1 MSPWLLPFYSFDAER
16 KCAHW
21 LSKLA
26 KQRLR
31 YLHEITKPLLRGRMK
46 AFGMCHHKA
55 AHSRVRGERFL
66 NGRNPA
72 LPLCYTTGKS
82 GQNCRPRTMN
92 GIHTPFI
99 LDERGRKLTHSY
111 TKGKKKGRLPLK
123 EKAPLEAIRLCP
135 ILGHPRIARPGQR
148 CRRQHSAHGGFRP

>member
-1 MSPWLLPFYSFDAER
+1 
-16 KCAHW
+16 
-21 LSKLA
+21 
-26 KQRLR
+26 
-31 YLHEITKPLLRGRMK
+31 MK
-46 AFGMCHHKA
+46 AFGMCHRKG

-123 EKAPLEAIRLCP
+123 EKAPLKQLGYALFLATQESLGLGNDVVASIQLMAVTIRAWLSITQSAGLSRKRSP
-135 ILGHPRIARPGQR
+135 INFSNFIVCLLFVCINGR
-148 CRRQHSAHGGFRP
+148 